1 VVRREESPDNT
12 NGSIGTGIHIRLSKD
27 GVYRSRSMPT
37 KSAASGASRAVSP
50 NCHYSTAT
58 YNGSS
63 EDDAYP
69 YADPYELPSSQRSL
83 PIVFGH
89 SNSTTDF
96 AELVNRVEQED
107 QNGLLISSSSLS
119 LDAPV
124 CDDLLVDT
132 DDVLLLDVGSAM
144 FNAALFEAQ
153 GFV

>member
-1 VVRREESPDNT
+1 
-12 NGSIGTGIHIRLSKD
+12 
-27 GVYRSRSMPT
+27 
-37 KSAASGASRAVSP
+37 
-50 NCHYSTAT
+50 
-58 YNGSS
+58 
-63 EDDAYP
+63 
-69 YADPYELPSSQRSL
+69 
-83 PIVFGH
+83 VFGH